1 MPNHTDIK
9 SVSTKRPA
17 PAKAKNQRL
26 KSTKAASVRK
36 LLAREKGATM
46 KEMEKA
52 TGWQPHSVRAFLS
65 GLRKQGATLGR
76 EERANQE
83 VAYRMTDEPQSVE
96 VS

>member
-1 MPNHTDIK
+1 MPNHTETK
-9 SVSTKRPA
+9 SVSTERPA
-17 PAKAKNQRL
+17 PAKTKSQRL

-65 GLRKQGATLGR
+65 GLRKEGATLVR
-76 EERANQE
+76 EQRGNEQI
-83 VAYRMTDEPQSVE
+83 AYRMADEPKQAEAS
-96 VS
+96 